1 MTQIPTFQEALDVA
15 RAEVSKLDLQGLAK
29 AGIYQRPFEYYLMGT
44 YPPIK
49 AMYPVGVEEVFSNA
63 TGNYNIYV
71 HLPFCEQ
78 FCSFCHFTKEINPK
92 AERVTSYLDALLTEI
107 DLSHRKLD
115 GRIKAHTVYFGGG
128 TPSYLRPHELE
139 RLFTKLRSRL
149 QIAEQTEISFEL
161 HPGVIRH
168 HDYEDRIK
176 TIKEFGNNRWVFG
189 VQSMD
194 NAVLKK
200 LNRGHTDKEVYG
212 LLEIL
217 RRNGCDNLSLD
228 LIYGLPY
235 QTLENWYA
243 TIISLLRAG
252 VEKFNIFPLMFKA
265 SDPITLH
272 YQKEPQIFPDG
283 RTRLLMHFMMESILE
298 SQGFGRGPVLYYS
311 KHQVHSSQQ
320 ESKFEKIADINL
332 LPFGVSGFGY
342 IGHTQYF
349 NICDLTSYMRTTQ
362 SGRIPVWLGHTLS
375 VEEQMRRTV
384 MFSLRANGVSRVEF
398 KNRFGIDPADKF
410 HGQFAT
416 LRRFNLIDETAEHIR
431 LNKEGGLLADGIGTL
446 FASDEI
452 RGRILETNTR
462 IENPRRDL
470 IEKHDFSPIG
480 RLSSPPVKITPKW
493 ASEETGKNGK
503 NWLEPVAAPNSIEG
517 VLG

>member
-1 MTQIPTFQEALDVA
+1 MTRIPTFQEALDA
-15 RAEVSKLDLQGLAK
+15 ACAEVSSLDLQGLAE

-49 AMYPVGVEEVFSNA
+49 AMYPVGEDEVFSNA

-78 FCSFCHFTKEINPK
+78 YCSFCHFTKEINPK
-92 AERVTSYLDALLTEI
+92 ADRVTAYLDSLLTEI
-107 DLSHRKLD
+107 DLTHRKLN
-115 GRIKAHTVYFGGG
+115 GRIKAHTIYFGGG
-128 TPSYLRPHELE
+128 TPSYLRPRELE
-139 RLFTKLRSRL
+139 RLFAKLRSRL
-149 QIAEQTEISFEL
+149 GISEQTEISFEL

-168 HDYEDRIK
+168 DDYEERIK
-176 TIKEFGNNRWVFG
+176 TIKAFGNNRWVFG

-194 NAVLKK
+194 DAVLKK

-235 QTLENWYA
+235 QTLENWYD

-252 VEKFNIFPLMFKA
+252 VDKFNIFPLMFKA

-272 YQKEPQIFPDG
+272 YLKEPQIFPNG
-283 RTRLLMHFMMESILE
+283 KTRLLMHFMMERILE
-298 SQGFGRGPVLYYS
+298 SQGFRRGPVLYYS

-320 ESKFEKIADINL
+320 ESKFDKIADVNL

-349 NICDLTSYMRTTQ
+349 NVCDISSYMQKTNA
-362 SGRIPVWLGHTLS
+362 GEIPVWLGYTLP
-375 VEEQMRRTV
+375 VEEQMRRAV
-384 MFSLRANGVSRVEF
+384 MFSLRSNGVARAEF
-398 KNRFGIDPADKF
+398 KRRFGVDAASKF
-410 HGQFAT
+410 HQQFAT
-416 LRRFNLIDETAEHIR
+416 LRRFNLIDETAEHIC

-446 FASDEI
+446 FASDGI

-480 RLSSPPVKITPKW
+480 RPSSPLIKITPNR
-493 ASEETGKNGK
+493 SDKNGK
-503 NWLEPVAAPNSIEG
+503 KRPEHMAARNSIEEVVVG
-517 VLG
+517 I